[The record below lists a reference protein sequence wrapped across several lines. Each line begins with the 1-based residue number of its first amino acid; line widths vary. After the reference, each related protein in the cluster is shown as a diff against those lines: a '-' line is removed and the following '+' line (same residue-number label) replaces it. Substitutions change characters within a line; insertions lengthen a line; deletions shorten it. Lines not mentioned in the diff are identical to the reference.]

1 MLGERA
7 TLGLNF
13 GKTALYTARFT
24 GEKKKAS
31 RELKGIKDFLM
42 AADVTDAK
50 TNQVLADH
58 LWLAIPIKKS
68 RLIGKR
74 RFI

>member
-24 GEKKKAS
+24 GEKEEGIQRA
-31 RELKGIKDFLM
+31 KG
-42 AADVTDAK
+42 
-50 TNQVLADH
+50 H
-58 LWLAIPIKKS
+58 
-68 RLIGKR
+68 
-74 RFI
+74 